1 MSHPEAPSYQ
11 VVARRY
17 RPQTFDEVSG
27 QDHVTRTLRN
37 AITRKRVGHAYLFT
51 GLRGTGKTS
60 IARIFAKALNCSQLV
75 DANPC
80 QACFVCRE
88 ISAGYS
94 LAVREIDGASHNSVD
109 TIRELIDSF
118 RAVPPSGYSYKV
130 YIIDEVHMLSNA
142 AFNALLKSLEEP
154 PPHTIFILATTELQ
168 KIPETVLSRCQRFDL
183 RSLSENEI
191 IQNLQFI
198 SNREN
203 ISLNESVLAM
213 LARFS
218 GGSLRDAQSLL
229 ERVVAYADGQITEQT
244 VSVVLGTVSRNVL
257 SSLARAILERKPDVA
272 LAIRDQAHIYDYALF
287 CREFVQYW
295 RDLLCYKVGASSKGG
310 AKYLIEESF
319 GGLLDQSSLIDIQDL
334 CDLARR
340 GGDDALRSFSPD
352 VAIDALIV
360 RMATREPTEDLLS
373 LVSSISSG
381 TSQTRKSEELVHRP
395 ISLVQ
400 SNIEEQ
406 SQRDGGVSA
415 TPEVVE
421 LIKVFEK
428 SVSPILMENLRRV
441 LIVSSGNVGDLLLK
455 GPEFNIK
462 SLNRPEVLRQLR
474 DILCQNFSGINWRFS
489 FEVVDGVLEESIYG
503 QERKQNTEKLKRERE
518 RATNHPLV
526 RELQKVFPGSTIEG
540 EQ

>member
-1 MSHPEAPSYQ
+1 MSHREASSYQ

-17 RPQTFDEVSG
+17 RPQTFAEVSG

-37 AITRKRVGHAYLFT
+37 AIIRKRVGHAYIFT

-75 DANPC
+75 DADPC
-80 QACFVCRE
+80 QSCFVCRE
-88 ISAGYS
+88 ISAGNS

-109 TIRELIDSF
+109 TIRELIDTF
-118 RAVPPSGYSYKV
+118 RAVPPTGYSYKV

-183 RSLSENEI
+183 RSLSEHEI
-191 IQNLQFI
+191 IQNLQLI

-203 ISLNESVLAM
+203 LSLDDGVLAT
-213 LARFS
+213 LARSS

-244 VSVVLGTVSRNVL
+244 VSVVLGTVSRNML
-257 SSLARAILERKPDVA
+257 SNLARAILERKPDVA
-272 LAIRDQAHIYDYALF
+272 LGIRDEAHIYDYALF

-295 RDLLCYKVGASSKGG
+295 RDLLCYKVGASKRGVNH
-310 AKYLIEESF
+310 LIDD
-319 GGLLDQSSLIDIQDL
+319 GLLDQFLLIDIQDL
-334 CDLARR
+334 CDIARR

-352 VAIDALIV
+352 VAIDALII
-360 RMATREPTEDLLS
+360 RMATREPTEDFLS
-373 LVSSISSG
+373 LVHSVSNSTLQSH
-381 TSQTRKSEELVHRP
+381 KSDELVHKP
-395 ISLVQ
+395 FSSVQ
-400 SNIEEQ
+400 SNVEEQ
-406 SQRDGGVSA
+406 NQRDGIFA
-415 TPEVVE
+415 MPEAVE
-421 LIKVFEK
+421 LIKIFER

-441 LIVSSGNVGDLLLK
+441 LIVCSGNVGDLLFK

-462 SLNRPEVLRQLR
+462 SLNRPAVLQQFTDVLS
-474 DILCQNFSGINWRFS
+474 QNFPGINWRFS

-503 QERKQNTEKLKRERE
+503 QERKQNTEKLRRERE
-518 RATNHPLV
+518 IATNHPLF
-526 RELQKVFPGSTIEG
+526 RELQKVFPGSSIEG
-540 EQ
+540 E